1 MSQPGAGA
9 PLVRIADA
17 GLGPDAQVRLV
28 VSGVSDIRAL
38 QRRWASSG
46 AALEARDGRVTAT
59 TTVQALA
66 RAAGRALGAQEAA
79 ALETALRSA
88 MASWLGAAPPVAL
101 PDGRV
106 LALGLRPAVSGVVNV
121 TDDSFSDGGGVYPAE
136 HPDAAVALGER
147 LLAEGADLLDIG
159 GESSRPGASPVAPDE
174 ELSRVLPVL
183 RRLSD
188 RGAVC
193 SVDTVKTRVAAA
205 ALDAGA
211 QIVND
216 VSGARD
222 PALLRVVADARAVYV
237 LMHTRSTPADMQ
249 RHTRYGD
256 VVAEVYEFLAAG
268 LERCA
273 DAGIPPE
280 RVLVDPGIGFA
291 KTAEANLDLLR
302 SLRQLR
308 SLGRPVFVGTSRK
321 SFLGPLSA
329 GPDGR
334 SAGPAD
340 RLEASLATVALA
352 VASGAAVV
360 RVHDVAASLSVAR
373 VSRAV
378 STGRQD
384 WPPLVSSPRPPR
396 PPRTDRTDHGDR

>member
-1 MSQPGAGA
+1 MSQAPAGR

-17 GLGPDAQVRLV
+17 GLGPDAQVLLV

-79 ALETALRSA
+79 ALEAALHSA
-88 MASWLGAAPPVAL
+88 VASWLGPAPPVAL

-106 LALGLRPAVSGVVNV
+106 LALGVRPAVAGVVNV
-121 TDDSFSDGGGVYPAE
+121 TDDSFSDGGRVYPGD
-136 HPDAAVALGER
+136 HPDAAVALAER
-147 LLAEGADLLDIG
+147 MLAEGADLLDIG
-159 GESSRPGASPVAPDE
+159 GESSRPGASPVTLDE
-174 ELSRVLPVL
+174 EQSRVLPVL
-183 RRLSD
+183 RRLAVQ
-188 RGAVC
+188 GAVC
-193 SVDTVKTRVAAA
+193 SVDTVKAETAAA

-216 VSGARD
+216 VSGALD
-222 PALLRVVADARAVYV
+222 PALLKVVADARAVYV

-249 RHTRYGD
+249 RHTGYAD

-291 KTAEANLDLLR
+291 KTAAANLDLLR
-302 SLRQLR
+302 ALRQLR
-308 SLGRPVFVGTSRK
+308 SLGRPVFIGASRK

-329 GPDGR
+329 SRDGR
-334 SAGPAD
+334 PAGPAD

-360 RVHDVAASLSVAR
+360 RVHDVAASLSVVR

-378 STGRQD
+378 SSGRQD
-384 WPPLVSSPRPPR
+384 WPPVVDSPRSPS
-396 PPRTDRTDHGDR
+396 TDRTKHADH